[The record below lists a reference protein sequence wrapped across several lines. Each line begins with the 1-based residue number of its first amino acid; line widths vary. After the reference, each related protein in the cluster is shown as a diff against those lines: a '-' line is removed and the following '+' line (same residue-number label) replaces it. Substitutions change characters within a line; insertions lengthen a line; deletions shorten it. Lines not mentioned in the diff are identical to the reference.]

1 MEGSSRERLS
11 LASSKCHPSA
21 GAPHSPRSATIANN
35 EVSEDDWD
43 LGPGP
48 SSSVVAPP
56 RRAGD
61 LRSDGESESEDWD
74 LEDDWEFDASED
86 KRTGSDEA
94 EAASG
99 DFVYPLLGEAAH
111 QREHSEQDG
120 ADGGG
125 SSKVPTCPPCSP
137 AQTRKRGIQCKHT
150 KAYAI
155 YKLTSPIGKGY
166 VGQAQCLVCRFAR
179 YKWGQSHNGTAPI
192 AMAVAKYGWKNM
204 GKEVLVQGL
213 HEDEMD
219 AEEVK
224 QIAEH
229 NTMAPNGYNIQE
241 GGRRHS
247 GYKRSSGPPVKG
259 PRSEATKSRIS
270 QGFAERRT
278 SILEGMEDKEEAQR
292 VSACLE
298 RDRETQKRYRAQKD
312 EASKEEWAAIA
323 KANRAAT
330 WERKR
335 EEKWEAM
342 GWTEEQKVKG
352 RKKAEQQK
360 RSREECERKN
370 PGKRAAESKAYMD
383 VHRKK
388 WNDARPRLTGNLR
401 ANS

>member
-1 MEGSSRERLS
+1 MHG
-11 LASSKCHPSA
+11 
-21 GAPHSPRSATIANN
+21 
-35 EVSEDDWD
+35 
-43 LGPGP
+43 
-48 SSSVVAPP
+48 APP

-86 KRTGSDEA
+86 ERTGSDEA
-94 EAASG
+94 EAARG
-99 DFVYPLLGEAAH
+99 DLMNAFLAEAAH
-111 QREHSEQDG
+111 QRKHSQQDG
-120 ADGGG
+120 ANAGG
-125 SSKVPTCPPCSP
+125 SSKPVTCQPCIP
-137 AQTRKRGIQCKHT
+137 AQTHKRGIQCKHT

-166 VGQAQCLVCRFAR
+166 VGQTQCLVCRFSR
-179 YKWGQSHNGTAPI
+179 YKWGQSHNGKAPI

-213 HEDEMD
+213 HEDDMD

-224 QIAEH
+224 QIAKH

-241 GGRRHS
+241 GGKRHS

-259 PRSEATKSRIS
+259 PRSEATKARIS
-270 QGFAERRT
+270 QGFDERRA
-278 SILEGMEDKEEAQR
+278 SILEGIKDKEEAQR
-292 VSACLE
+292 VSAYLE
-298 RDRETQKRYRAQKD
+298 RDREMQKRYRAQKGD
-312 EASKEEWAAIA
+312 DASKEEWAEIA

-342 GWTEEQKVKG
+342 GWTEEQKVEG

-360 RSREECERKN
+360 RTREEYERKN
-370 PGKRAAESKAYMD
+370 PGRRAAENKAYMG
-383 VHRKK
+383 VHRKRL
-388 WNDARPRLTGNLR
+388 NDARPSLTGNLR